1 MDETAKED
9 MVEDAQE
16 GSSSIVNT
24 GQSYS
29 TENAIASQLVH
40 GISGR

>member
-1 MDETAKED
+1 MDETAKEE
-9 MVEDAQE
+9 MIEEAKE
-16 GSSSIVNT
+16 GSSTIINT

-29 TENAIASQLVH
+29 TDNAIAAQLVH